1 MFETALGAFH
11 MREDV
16 GQVSESLGFDFNA
29 GRNRSIRVG
38 ALNEQDTHATLP
50 AASVEAL
57 GLCDGAHHVLPNGNS
72 PSRDNPIEDEDLII
86 KS

>member
-50 AASVEAL
+50 SCL
-57 GLCDGAHHVLPNGNS
+57 
-72 PSRDNPIEDEDLII
+72 R
-86 KS
+86 

>member
-1 MFETALGAFH
+1 MFESALGAFH
-11 MREDV
+11 MRKDV
-16 GQVSESLGFDFNA
+16 GQLCESLRIDFNTS
-29 GRNRSIRVG
+29 GDRSIRVR

-57 GLCDGAHHVLPNGNS
+57 GLCDGAHHVLPNGSS